1 MVLWGILLLI
11 VLVALAIPILAIV
24 LESPVVRRLVRRLS
38 ERSGGGSGGV
48 AHLAHR
54 IESLETDVQDLTQS
68 VEALREETEFVRR
81 LLDSAGDSPAS
92 RTLPRPD
99 Q

>member
-24 LESPVVRRLVRRLS
+24 LETPVVRRLS

-48 AHLAHR
+48 AQLAHR

-81 LLDSAGDSPAS
+81 LLDDTGDSPAS